1 MLQRGDISL
10 TFTKKEQWTIFICLH
25 SGLLLSLLILPPYLF
40 VTSILPTELCSMV
53 KLMGLYCPLCGATRA
68 FYALLHFDIL
78 NSLRYNPIVIMFIL
92 AFIAYDI
99 PLIVHL
105 IKGKTRKSIVKPW
118 MVITPLVIWG
128 VYLILR
134 CVLLIWEIDLV
145 GDIFPPV

>member
-1 MLQRGDISL
+1 MN
-10 TFTKKEQWTIFICLH
+10 FTKKEQWKIFLYLH
-25 SGLLLSLLILPPYLF
+25 GALLAALLILPVYLF
-40 VTSILPTELCSMV
+40 LTGIMPEKECDMV

-99 PLIVHL
+99 PLIAHL